1 MRIPKSN
8 VSSGER
14 AGFYTIFRWP
24 GIARVCLVGDV
35 DLAALP
41 ALGGWLRSMPAD
53 YDLVELNVDLSE
65 TTFLDCAG
73 VSALLRA
80 RQDAAEL
87 GCLLYLSNP
96 QLIVRRILDLTGTLD
111 LLTSQRR
118 EPSSAVARSP
128 ADDGDPSQR
137 VTVDLIRAA

>member
-1 MRIPKSN
+1 M
-8 VSSGER
+8 
-14 AGFYTIFRWP
+14 
-24 GIARVCLVGDV
+24 CLVGDV

-41 ALGGWLRSMPAD
+41 VLSGWLRAMPAD

-80 RQDAAEL
+80 RQDAADL
-87 GCLLYLSNP
+87 GCLLYMSNP
-96 QLIVRRILDLTGTLD
+96 QLIVRRILDLTGTLE

-128 ADDGDPSQR
+128 ADGGDPGQR
-137 VTVDLIRAA
+137 ATAGLIRAA